1 MVPIAGLFG
10 RWSQHE
16 TMIGLHDRH
25 DFSAFDHQTRLA
37 LTQDLPE
44 LCGLPF
50 FLDSDT
56 TRLEPNHLCG
66 KLSNS

>member
-16 TMIGLHDRH
+16 TIGLHDRH
-25 DFSAFDHQTRLA
+25 DFSAFDRQTRLA

-44 LCGLPF
+44 LARPPILP
-50 FLDSDT
+50 
-56 TRLEPNHLCG
+56 
-66 KLSNS
+66 